1 MKKIVF
7 KVLDIVIV
15 IVFPLFNI
23 IMGQTLLGMMD
34 WGKEIC
40 DFIYYVLFIISAVY
54 LSVRIYWWIFVNGKE
69 QLKEE
74 EENFEKYQSLGVK
87 IKYCEIFLKQ
97 LEEYRISIENA
108 SIGNK
113 QDNDENEDNIVKIR
127 KNRLEL
133 IKSLARI
140 YDADI
145 KWSDL
150 HIVEVKQED
159 KEKNEKQIMDVQK
172 FIHFMGDKVN
182 IKEKTQEID
191 KGYDE
196 IVLFIQRQ
204 MVKWEEDMK
213 KNNLK
218 KSSLNA
224 KIAAFFGLV

>member
-1 MKKIVF
+1 M
-7 KVLDIVIV
+7 
-15 IVFPLFNI
+15 
-23 IMGQTLLGMMD
+23 
-34 WGKEIC
+34 
-40 DFIYYVLFIISAVY
+40 
-54 LSVRIYWWIFVNGKE
+54 
-69 QLKEE
+69 
-74 EENFEKYQSLGVK
+74 
-87 IKYCEIFLKQ
+87 
-97 LEEYRISIENA
+97 
-108 SIGNK
+108 
-113 QDNDENEDNIVKIR
+113 
-127 KNRLEL
+127 

-224 KIAAFFGLV
+224 KIAAFFGLG

>member
-1 MKKIVF
+1 MKKIFFV
-7 KVLDIVIV
+7 VLDVVIV
-15 IVFPLFNI
+15 IVFPFLNKT
-23 IMGQTLLGMMD
+23 MGRTLLGMLN
-34 WGKEIC
+34 WEKEIC

-54 LSVRIYWWIFVNGKE
+54 FGVKMYWCIFMNGKE

-87 IKYCEIFLKQ
+87 INYCEIFLKQ

-108 SIGNK
+108 KIGNK

-140 YDADI
+140 YDTDI

-150 HIVEVKQED
+150 HIVEQED
-159 KEKNEKQIMDVQK
+159 EEKNEKQIMDVQK
-172 FIHFMGDKVN
+172 FIHFMGDKEN

-204 MVKWEEDMK
+204 IVKWEEDMK

-218 KSSLNA
+218 KSSWNA
-224 KIAAFFGLV
+224 KIAAFFGLG